1 MNFSDVMKQES
12 VKKFTENGAE
22 AYNRL
27 NGSLITLFAQIGALR
42 PRTEWEIEDKFAS
55 AFNEDKLLATKMLF
69 YCGNVRGGG
78 LGERRTFRIC
88 LKWLAKNYPSIVK
101 KNIRLIPHYNRWDSL
116 FELVDTPCEKTM
128 WEFVS
133 YCLKEDFKAMRVE
146 KPCSLL
152 AKWLPT
158 ETASSAKTRELAKRA
173 IKNIRMTPRQYR
185 KIVSALRGYIRVTER
200 KMSLKEWETID
211 YPTVP
216 SYAMARYNRA
226 FKRHDEERFS
236 KYVEALNEGK
246 TKVNASTLYPYD
258 LVRNYLGYG
267 AETNLLAEQQW
278 KALPN
283 YIEGKNNIIVMAD
296 VSGSMSGR
304 PMETSIGLAIY
315 FAERNEGEYKNCY
328 MTFTDKPYFITL
340 NPNDTLRAKV
350 AQVEQTDV
358 GYSTNLEKAFE
369 YILTNATYYQIKNKD
384 MPKALVVI
392 SDMEIDS
399 YMSGRGLDF
408 VNEMKERFEDRGYD
422 FPKLI
427 LFNVEARNDTF
438 LSQSQDV
445 INISGQS
452 VSAFKY
458 LCGAL
463 ENKTSYDIM
472 LEVLNDKIYDLVK
485 I

>member
-12 VKKFTENGAE
+12 IKKYTENGAT
-22 AYNRL
+22 AYDRL

-42 PRTEWEIEDKFAS
+42 SRTEKEIEDKFAS

-69 YCGNVRGGG
+69 YAGNIRGG

-88 LKWLAKNYPSIVK
+88 LKWLAKNYPSIVE
-101 KNIRLIPHYNRWDSL
+101 KNIGVIPYYNRWDSL
-116 FELVDTPCEKTM
+116 FELVDTSCEEAM

-133 YCLKEDFKAMRVE
+133 FCLKKDLKQMNGGR
-146 KPCSLL
+146 PCGLL

-158 ETASSAKTRELAKRA
+158 ETASSIKTRKLAKRA
-173 IKNIRMTPRQYR
+173 IKNIGMTPKQYR
-185 KIVSALRGYIRVTER
+185 KIVSSLREYIRVTER
-200 KMSLKEWETID
+200 KMSLNKWETID
-211 YPTVP
+211 YSTVP

-226 FKRHDEERFS
+226 FKKHDEERFS
-236 KYVEALNEGK
+236 KYIEALNEGK

-258 LVRNYLGYG
+258 LVKNYMGYSSD
-267 AETNLLAEQQW
+267 TNLLAEQQW

-283 YIEGKNNIIVMAD
+283 YIQGENNIIVMAD

-304 PMETSIGLAIY
+304 PMETSVGLAIY
-315 FAERNEGEYKNCY
+315 FAERNKGNYQNCY
-328 MTFTDKPYFITL
+328 MTFTNNPHFIKL

-350 AQVEQTDV
+350 AQVKHIDM
-358 GYSTNLEKAFE
+358 GFNTNLEKAFE
-369 YILTNATYYQIKNKD
+369 YILTNATYYQIKNED

-392 SDMEIDS
+392 SDLEIDK
-399 YMSGRGLDF
+399 YMSGWGLDF

>member
-133 YCLKEDFKAMRVE
+133 FSLKEDFKAMRVE

-158 ETASSAKTRELAKRA
+158 ETASSTKTRELAKRA
-173 IKNIRMTPRQYR
+173 IKNIGMTPRQYR
-185 KIVSALRGYIRVTER
+185 KIVSALREYIRVVER

-226 FKRHDEERFS
+226 FKRHDKERFS
-236 KYVEALNEGK
+236 RYVETLNEGK
-246 TKVNASTLYPYD
+246 AKVNASTLYPYD
-258 LVRNYLGYG
+258 LVKNYLGYG
-267 AETNLLAEQQW
+267 VETNLLAEQQW

-283 YIEGKNNIIVMAD
+283 YVEGENNIIVMAD
-296 VSGSMSGR
+296 VSGSMNGR

-315 FAERNEGEYKNCY
+315 FAERNKGEYQNCY
-328 MTFTDKPYFITL
+328 MTFTNEPHFIKL

-350 AQVEQTDV
+350 AQVKRTDM
-358 GYSTNLEKAFE
+358 GYNTNLEKAFE
-369 YILTNATYYQIKNKD
+369 YILTNATYYQIENKD

-392 SDMEIDS
+392 SDMEIDR
-399 YMSGRGLDF
+399 YMSGKGLDF
-408 VNEMKERFEDRGYD
+408 VDEMKERFEDRGYS
-422 FPKLI
+422 FPKLV
-427 LFNVEARNDTF
+427 LWNVEARNDTF
-438 LSQSQDV
+438 LSQSEDV

-452 VSAFKY
+452 PTAFKSF
-458 LCGAL
+458 LGAL
-463 ENKTSYDIM
+463 NGKTSWDIM
-472 LEVLNDKIYDLVK
+472 IETLNNEIYELVR

>member
-22 AYNRL
+22 TYDRL

-69 YCGNVRGGG
+69 YCGNIRGGG

-88 LKWLAKNYPSIVK
+88 LKWLAKNYPSIVE
-101 KNIRLIPHYNRWDSL
+101 KNIELIPYYNRWDSL
-116 FELVDTPCEKTM
+116 FELVNTPCERTM
-128 WEFVS
+128 WEVVS
-133 YCLKEDFKAMRVE
+133 FYLERDLKQMGCG

-173 IKNIRMTPRQYR
+173 IKNIGMTPRQYR
-185 KIVSALRGYIRVTER
+185 KIVSALREYIRVVER

-211 YPTVP
+211 YSTVP

-226 FKRHDEERFS
+226 FKRHDGERFS

-246 TKVNASTLYPYD
+246 AKVNASTLYPYD
-258 LVRNYLGYG
+258 LVKNYLGYSV
-267 AETNLLAEQQW
+267 ETNLLAEQQW

-283 YIEGKNNIIVMAD
+283 YVEGENNIIVMAD
-296 VSGSMSGR
+296 VSGSMIGR

-315 FAERNEGEYKNCY
+315 FAERNKGEYQNCY
-328 MTFTDKPYFITL
+328 MTFTDEPHFIKL

-350 AQVEQTDV
+350 AQVKRTDM
-358 GYSTNLEKAFE
+358 GYNTNLERAFE
-369 YILTNATYYQIKNKD
+369 YILTNATYYQIENKD

-392 SDMEIDS
+392 SDFEIDNYIQS
-399 YMSGRGLDF
+399 YGLDF
-408 VNEMKERFEDRGYD
+408 VGEMKKKFASYSYTL
-422 FPKLI
+422 PL
-427 LFNVEARNDTF
+427 LVLWNVEARNDIF
-438 LSQSQDV
+438 LSQSEDV

-452 VSAFKY
+452 PTAFKSF
-458 LCGAL
+458 LGAL
-463 ENKTSYDIM
+463 NGKTSWDIM
-472 LEVLNDKIYDLVK
+472 IETLNNEMYELVR

>member
-12 VKKFTENGAE
+12 MKKFTENGAE

-27 NGSLITLFAQIGALR
+27 NGSLTTLFAQIGALR

-55 AFNEDKLLATKMLF
+55 AFDEDKLLATKMLF

-101 KNIRLIPHYNRWDSL
+101 KNIRLIPYYNRWDSL

-158 ETASSAKTRELAKRA
+158 ETASSEKTRELAKRA
-173 IKNIRMTPRQYR
+173 IKNLGMTPRQYR
-185 KIVSALRGYIRVTER
+185 KIVSALRGYIRVVER

-226 FKRHDEERFS
+226 FKRHDGERFS
-236 KYVEALNEGK
+236 KYIEALNEGK

-258 LVRNYLGYG
+258 LIKNYLGYSVK
-267 AETNLLAEQQW
+267 TNLLAEQQW

-283 YIEGKNNIIVMAD
+283 YVEGENNIIVMAD

-328 MTFTDKPYFITL
+328 MTFTDKPHFITL

-392 SDMEIDS
+392 SDMEIDN

-408 VNEMKERFEDRGYD
+408 VNEMKERFEDRGYNL
-422 FPKLI
+422 PKLV

-438 LSQSQDV
+438 LSQSQDI

-452 VSAFKY
+452 TSAFKY

-463 ENKTSYDIM
+463 ENKTSYDMM
-472 LEVLNDKIYDLVK
+472 LEILNDKIYDLVR